1 LADKLNSI
9 RFVIII
15 LFTAGLIITGCT
27 PSTLNSRYYKPDRDD
42 ENDDSGE
49 DETYVIYRD
58 EEPAN
63 SKNDE
68 FLEKYESLVT
78 AGVEIPSITKMYI
91 EIIKYMKTPYLYGGE
106 SFSGMDCSGF
116 TMVVF
121 ERAFGIK
128 LPRTAADQFRFDGL
142 EIGSIDRLEIGDL
155 VFFKITDPREPDH
168 VGIYLG
174 NGNFAHAGF
183 STGVTISSFETN
195 YFLENFYSAKRIVS
209 LP

>member
-1 LADKLNSI
+1 MADKHAFI
-9 RFVIII
+9 RFVLIV
-15 LFTAGLIITGCT
+15 LFIAGLILTGCT
-27 PSTLNSRYYKPDRDD
+27 PSTLNSRYYKPDREDEKD
-42 ENDDSGE
+42 NSGEND
-49 DETYVIYRD
+49 TYVVYRD
-58 EEPAN
+58 EEPGY
-63 SKNDE
+63 STTDQ
-68 FLEKYESLVT
+68 FLEKYESLLT
-78 AGVEIPSITKMYI
+78 TGVEIPPITKMYI
-91 EIIKYMKTPYLYGGE
+91 EIIKYIKTPYLYGGE

-128 LPRTAADQFRFDGL
+128 LPRTAADQFKFDGL
-142 EIGSIDRLEIGDL
+142 EIGSIDRLETGDL

-174 NGNFAHAGF
+174 NGTFAHAGF